1 MLDIT
6 FNNETEEVLSMALL
20 EEIRYYI
27 QKTLTAEGV
36 DWELLPL
43 EISHTL
49 VEPAQIR
56 ELNREYRGIDRE
68 TDVLSFPM
76 LNFPEDDDQLQEDSV
91 IPVLLG
97 DIVIS
102 PAQAHKQGDEYG
114 TGFDREMCY
123 LTVHSVLHL
132 LGYDHM
138 EEEEKKVMR
147 SREKIIMGDE

>member
-6 FNNETEEVLSMALL
+6 FNNETKEIMDEALQ
-20 EEIRYYI
+20 EEIRHYI
-27 QKTLTAEGV
+27 QKTLTAEDV
-36 DWELLPL
+36 DWERLPL

-49 VEPAQIR
+49 VEPEQIR
-56 ELNREYRGIDRE
+56 ELNRDYRGIDRE

-76 LNFPEDDDQLQEDSV
+76 LNFPEDEDRLHVDSV
-91 IPVLLG
+91 IPILLG
-97 DIVIS
+97 DIVIN

-114 TGFDREMCY
+114 TGFKREMCY

-138 EEEEKKVMR
+138 EEEDKKAMR